1 MGYNVNSLGD
11 QFFKDMAWGGLTQ
24 TEVFLNGKSQVDKN
38 RIIEVNWVENTLS
51 NQYSVSPKG
60 TKACD

>member
-1 MGYNVNSLGD
+1 
-11 QFFKDMAWGGLTQ
+11 MAWGGLTQ
-24 TEVFLNGKSQVDKN
+24 TEFFQNGKSQIDKN

-51 NQYSVSPKG
+51 NQYSISPKG